1 MRKRLILGISLALA
15 AAFAFFATQ
24 LERSAPVLTI
34 IKTSLPSCE
43 TRTYTISPKSLR
55 VKGKDQAL
63 AQAMTSPALL
73 HAATDPVLRLLEP
86 LYEDPNVMDGFE
98 LTFQFKLPGEA
109 KTVTVRN
116 RYVPALYRILEECNK
131 LLAAD
136 TRFTE
141 KEHFVLRNIQLQES
155 IAKYRAE
162 PVLPEELQ
170 AKIIAELERQKVKI
184 EE

>member
-1 MRKRLILGISLALA
+1 M
-15 AAFAFFATQ
+15 Q
-24 LERSAPVLTI
+24 P
-34 IKTSLPSCE
+34 
-43 TRTYTISPKSLR
+43 
-55 VKGKDQAL
+55 D
-63 AQAMTSPALL
+63 PAL
-73 HAATDPVLRLLEP
+73 RSLEP
-86 LYEDPNVMDGFE
+86 LYEDPRAMDGFE

-141 KEHFVLRNIQLQES
+141 REHFVWMNNQLQES
-155 IAKYRAE
+155 IAKHRAR
-162 PVLPEELQ
+162 PVLPEEFQ
-170 AKIIAELERQKVKI
+170 AKIIAELESQKVKI